1 MTPTNED
8 IVKIGHLINGEI
20 KDASEY
26 RNHIDPGKLSDVVAS
41 VAIGTA
47 DDAEQAIQA
56 ADKAYLS
63 WRKTEPKARVEMM
76 LKAGEILGECA
87 EGLAPLLVRE
97 HGGVLWEAQTDF
109 ALGKGVLQH
118 TASLAEAFLEPVN
131 MDDDQCTIRVEKQP
145 RGVVA
150 AIVPWNMPVVLTMMK
165 LAPALAAGNTL
176 VLKPSPF
183 ASAALTIALQRM
195 AAVFPRGVINV
206 VHGDIEVGETL
217 TTHPLVRKVG
227 FTGGTETARAVMKSA
242 AESIKNLTLELGG
255 NDPAIVLEDADIE
268 KTLDRMLSGI
278 FTRSGQI
285 CFAVKRIYVPRAIHD
300 QFVDALC
307 NRVSEFVVGHGLSEG
322 VNFGPL
328 ATEAQYQNV
337 HKLIDIAKASDAQI
351 VELGRMADGI
361 DKHDG
366 YYVLP
371 HIVIGASH
379 TDQVSCCEQFGP
391 VIPVIAYDD
400 EEQVIEWAND
410 SEYGLGSSVWTSNSE
425 RGMQLAS
432 RIEAGSTF
440 INSHAFDSLDLR
452 MPFGGIK
459 HSGIGREFGEAGMSE
474 YVEEHAI
481 RLLK

>member
-8 IVKIGHLINGEI
+8 IIKIGHLINGEI
-20 KDASEY
+20 KDANEY
-26 RNHIDPGKLSDVVAS
+26 RSHIDPGKLSDVVAS
-41 VAIGTA
+41 VAVGTA

-56 ADKAYLS
+56 AHKAYLL

-87 EGLAPLLVRE
+87 EDLAPLLVRE

-131 MDDDQCTIRVEKQP
+131 IDDDQCTIRVEKQP

-165 LAPALAAGNTL
+165 LAPALATGNTL

-195 AAVFPRGVINV
+195 AAVFPPGVINV

-227 FTGGTETARAVMKSA
+227 FTGGTATARAVMKSA

-255 NDPAIVLEDADIE
+255 NDPAIVLDDADIE

-300 QFVDALC
+300 QFIDALC

-337 HKLIDIAKASDAQI
+337 LKLIDTAKASDAQV

-361 DKHDG
+361 DKNDG
-366 YYVLP
+366 YYMLP
-371 HIVIGASH
+371 HVVIGASH